1 MNYLNF
7 SKFIELASS
16 EYNSCVSLNNP
27 KYESII
33 DFIVETSKNIN
44 IDIEKLIILCKNIS
58 SDEITKK
65 ILINQHK
72 IDPNYIKNIIK
83 CNTVTTSNKQKIY
96 FIQQC
101 FSLKKHETIKYIMND
116 IDINVLFECVIQC
129 KNFITTNFEE
139 FICNYIEENYKT
151 IQPIFD
157 LKKLINIFTKKPKI
171 IKSVFTV
178 VSNNITSTE
187 KLEILNSIIE
197 PNIDLSI
204 ILLILESND
213 VMPNTTTITNLIK
226 TIYGHNHEINSIKKV
241 AEIID
246 IFVLFGFKITREIV
260 FLLLKKKC
268 YINNIEKYFIDINDE
283 MLVVC
288 AELNFYPYN
297 YNCIPSQKVM
307 LIECKKEE
315 NLLQI
320 KKLTEKGAVINIECL
335 ETACKVNKNSK
346 VIKYMINDCKM
357 KPNDNCL
364 KNFQSIYNIEPLD
377 ILMQNYSNN
386 NEQHIKINNK
396 IELDNES
403 TMTIEPKQ
411 TIVIQTDGE
420 YLLKT
425 KINKLLNYNKKI
437 IKYYD
442 LYELMLK
449 YLINHKLVI
458 GNYFVINNEL
468 CNLFK
473 INQCALINIDQL
485 DNILSYFID
494 TVENNEK

>member
-1 MNYLNF
+1 
-7 SKFIELASS
+7 
-16 EYNSCVSLNNP
+16 
-27 KYESII
+27 
-33 DFIVETSKNIN
+33 
-44 IDIEKLIILCKNIS
+44 
-58 SDEITKK
+58 
-65 ILINQHK
+65 
-72 IDPNYIKNIIK
+72 
-83 CNTVTTSNKQKIY
+83 
-96 FIQQC
+96 
-101 FSLKKHETIKYIMND
+101 
-116 IDINVLFECVIQC
+116 
-129 KNFITTNFEE
+129 
-139 FICNYIEENYKT
+139 
-151 IQPIFD
+151 
-157 LKKLINIFTKKPKI
+157 
-171 IKSVFTV
+171 
-178 VSNNITSTE
+178 
-187 KLEILNSIIE
+187 
-197 PNIDLSI
+197 
-204 ILLILESND
+204 
-213 VMPNTTTITNLIK
+213 MPNTTTITNLIK